1 MGDPVTTA
9 IVVSAV
15 IGATGVGASMSEA
28 HQARKAQRTQQR
40 RQNEAVAKEKAEAL
54 ETRKQQIG
62 QLREQMNI
70 GGFRT
75 KSQAPMTSPVR
86 GSIGE
91 TLG

>member
-1 MGDPVTTA
+1 MGMDPVTVGL
-9 IVVSAV
+9 VVAAV
-15 IGATGVGASMSEA
+15 VGAGASMSES
-28 HQARKAQRTQQR
+28 HQQRKAQRTQQR
-40 RQNEAVAKEKAEAL
+40 RQNQAIAKEKAEAL

-75 KSQAPMTSPVR
+75 KSQAPVTSPVR